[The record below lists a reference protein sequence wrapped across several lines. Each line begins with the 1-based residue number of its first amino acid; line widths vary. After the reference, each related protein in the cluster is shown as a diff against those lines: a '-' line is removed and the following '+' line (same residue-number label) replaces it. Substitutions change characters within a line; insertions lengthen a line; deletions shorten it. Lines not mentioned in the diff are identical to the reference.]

1 MSTKT
6 IKQRIAVVAVSALTA
21 GVLSVIAAPAANA
34 ANITYANTSTIGVA
48 GQVNIGTT
56 PSTTGSAVVG
66 ATTTL
71 GVPNTM
77 RSVGFVTKTSTTGTV
92 LGTTAI
98 QFGDDSAAGGVNDT
112 AGSLVVLAGAKIAWS
127 ATGAATAGVGVS
139 AVLSGG
145 GTLSD
150 IVSSAAG
157 NAVAATTLNG
167 SSTIA
172 WVDAPSGDVTHLGGV
187 LNVSAPVGSTLNLSF
202 FNGANVNGTSSAT
215 AGELMA
221 SITFTVAAASASGV
235 YSASTSTVTTQA
247 PVAKGT
253 VAAGTNAF
261 DNTDRIANGSVG
273 IIYIE
278 LDDAYTANITS
289 GVVAV
294 NATNGSTVAVA
305 DAASDTG
312 AEAYAATSS
321 FSTLAAATAE
331 MYVYVN
337 QPVANTAGSTTVNIT
352 LDGVNVGTKTLNWS
366 GDIASISILSS
377 TKSSFANG
385 VTQADC
391 TAGAPSIAGTA
402 GNVVYSV
409 RDAAGNAVTLATSPT
424 VTGATGALLGATI
437 TSGTSGT
444 AANGC
449 VRQTSA
455 LGYGAATMI
464 VPATT
469 LQGAGTFKLR
479 VQNAA
484 GVNIDSAAFN
494 ATVSNG
500 STNKF
505 VASWDKASY
514 APGELAKLTI
524 KALDEKGNSMAAGN
538 VNTGLALSVASGFTA
553 VGTACE
559 ATTLMDSAGE
569 ISCQYAAGNTEGA
582 YSFSV
587 DLTTATPQSATVG
600 AIAVKATTAT
610 VSNADVLKSIVALIA
625 SINKQIQALQKLI
638 LRR

>member
-6 IKQRIAVVAVSALTA
+6 MKQRIALVAVSALTA
-21 GVLSVIAAPAANA
+21 GVLSVMSAPVANA
-34 ANITYANTSTIGVA
+34 SDITYGATGAVGVA
-48 GQVNIGTT
+48 GQVNIGITA
-56 PSTTGSAVVG
+56 STTGTATPGTG
-66 ATTTL
+66 ATL
-71 GVPNTM
+71 SEPDEM
-77 RSVGFVTKTSTTGTV
+77 RSVGFITKTSTSGTA
-92 LGTTAI
+92 LATAI
-98 QFGDDSAAGGVNDT
+98 QLGDNANGATPVGNDT
-112 AGSLVVLAGAKIAWS
+112 TATAVVFAGAKIAWS
-127 ATGAATAGVGVS
+127 ATGAATTGVGVS
-139 AVLSGG
+139 AVATG
-145 GTLSD
+145 GTLSG
-150 IVSSAAG
+150 IESYANGAAVTG
-157 NAVAATTLNG
+157 TVLSGDA
-167 SSTIA
+167 STA
-172 WVDAPSGDVTHLGGV
+172 WVNAPSANVTHLGGIF
-187 LNVSAPVGSTLNLSF
+187 NITAAVGSTATISF
-202 FNGANVNGTSSAT
+202 YNGAAVDGTSSAT
-215 AGELMA
+215 AGDLMGT
-221 SITFTVAAASASGV
+221 ITFTVAAASASGT
-235 YSASTSTVTTQA
+235 YAASTSTVTTQA

-278 LDDAYTANITS
+278 LDDAYTANITG

-294 NATNGSTVAVA
+294 NATNSATVAVA
-305 DAASDTG
+305 DAAGDTG

-337 QPVANTAGSTTVNIT
+337 QPVANTAGSTTVTIT
-352 LDGVNVGTKTLNWS
+352 HNGVNVGTKTLNWS

-524 KALDEKGNSMAAGN
+524 KALDENGNSMAAGN